1 MKEKIPW
8 TTVIILALLV
18 ILGIGLP
25 FWLEFR
31 SLSSMEP
38 DRPRVRTPVLDDRRT
53 FFCPICGKE
62 TTFPHLHERPV
73 KRNGPVL
80 PLVLRSLVDPVPVV
94 PRSAVR
100 TPDSEIKTDE

>member
-8 TTVIILALLV
+8 SAVFILALLV

-31 SLSSMEP
+31 SLSSLEP
-38 DRPRVRTPVLDDRRT
+38 DRPRSRTPVLDEQRT

-62 TTFPHLHERPV
+62 ITFPHLHERPA
-73 KRNGPVL
+73 KKIGPAP
-80 PLVLRSLVDPVPVV
+80 PLVLKSLTAPVLVV
-94 PRSAVR
+94 PRALIR
-100 TPDSEIKTDE
+100 TSDSEIKTHE